1 MNANQRET
9 LTSPRPSPLPPRVR
23 RGRIIS
29 RHAANQRLSSAQWPL
44 NFESTYGGCSLS
56 PRERVRVRGNGSSLR
71 IQPLTQAAGLFK
83 ESHEN

>member
-9 LTSPRPSPLPPRVR
+9 LTSPRPSPLPPRER

-29 RHAANQRLSSAQWPL
+29 RHAANQRLSSAQRPL

-56 PRERVRVRGNGSSLR
+56 PGGEGQGEGERIKPAHPTTDTSLR
-71 IQPLTQAAGLFK
+71 PFQGIA
-83 ESHEN
+83 